1 MHKSTAERR
10 EAGRKEDPLVSVV
23 PETSVLFGQLYIQ
36 FELVYVIYATLYLC
50 MYNYYKSICGCI

>member
-36 FELVYVIYATLYLC
+36 FELVYVMLHCTCAC
-50 MYNYYKSICGCI
+50 M